1 MTVLDRMSAGWK
13 AWIILFLL
21 TFGAAAPGVF
31 LLPALD
37 RDESRFAQASKQ
49 MLEDNNYILIQYQDE
64 LRNKKPAGIHWLQA
78 ASTALLTG
86 PEAKEIWTYRVPS
99 WLGAAFATL
108 ACFWA
113 GIALVGRR
121 AAFLGAALFG
131 STLLLTSE
139 AHISKTDGVLIF
151 LTTLGIG
158 ALGRLYL
165 GTERPGRMA
174 FLVWLTVAASFLIK
188 GPVTMMVVA
197 FAGLGA
203 FVWSRAGESKGGDWW
218 RPLAHWT
225 GPALFVAIVLP
236 WFLWIQAATDG
247 QYIEGAVGKDLADK
261 FTGASEGHAGWFL
274 YHLSHI
280 PAWFFPATL
289 LFVAGLVASVKQVA
303 GAGGLNTAP
312 VRRLA
317 AAGLALVAGLTVLNY
332 GLAAVPAFEAGSVA
346 ETLRTLKPLP
356 AWPFLFIAAVWLM
369 PGAAPGGAGPSDE
382 TKGLRLL
389 LAWGGLT
396 YAFFELMPTLL
407 SHYILPAYPAFGLLC
422 GYAAV
427 RLIDGARL
435 PVSNAVGMVLFVL
448 GGVILLAAS
457 FPGVTT
463 SLMAEA
469 AGDFRTVSAEE
480 VLAAWAPYRDFPVWL
495 WWGGFALAG
504 LALVELARR
513 HVTASILLA
522 ILSSVALGWH
532 VRIHMLPSQVWVQP
546 TETARLA
553 LEDVCGVPGEDDVC
567 NVKTPARILALGYA
581 EPSYIMSLGTQNLHP
596 PQTPLDLPADA
607 AAYPVV
613 YLLNFEDRKA
623 NEPIT
628 DTAARL
634 RAEAEDLGACLTE
647 SGSHYALNYS
657 NGDPVHFRAW
667 RFDWG
672 GCP

>member
-1 MTVLDRMSAGWK
+1 MTVLDRISTGWK
-13 AWIILFLL
+13 AWALLFLI

-37 RDESRFAQASKQ
+37 RDESRFAQASKE
-49 MLEDNNYILIQYQDE
+49 MLEENNYILIQYQDE

-86 PEAKEIWTYRVPS
+86 PDAKQIWTYRVPS
-99 WLGAAFATL
+99 WLGAAFAVL

-113 GIALVGRR
+113 GIPLIGRR

-131 STLLLTSE
+131 ASLLLTSE
-139 AHISKTDGVLIF
+139 AHISKTDGVLVF

-165 GTERPGRMA
+165 GTDRPGRMA
-174 FLVWLTVAASFLIK
+174 FLVWLTVSASFLIK

-197 FAGLGA
+197 YAGLGA
-203 FVWSRAGESKGGDWW
+203 WVWSRAGEGKGRDWW
-218 RPLAHWT
+218 RPLMAWQ
-225 GPALFVAIVLP
+225 GPVLFVAMVLP
-236 WFLWIQAATDG
+236 WFLWIQAATNG
-247 QYIEGAVGKDLADK
+247 QYIEGAVGKDLKDK
-261 FTGASEGHAGWFL
+261 FTGASEGHGGWFL

-289 LFVAGLVASVKQVA
+289 FFVAGLAASVKRVA
-303 GAGGLNTAP
+303 GTAGLTAAP
-312 VRRLA
+312 VRRYALG
-317 AAGLALVAGLTVLNY
+317 GLAIFAVLAMLNY
-332 GLAAVPAFEAGSVA
+332 GLALVPPFEAGSVA

-356 AWPFLFIAAVWLM
+356 AWPFLFIAAVWWM
-369 PGAAPGGAGPSDE
+369 SRSVPVSPEPADE
-382 TKGLRLL
+382 VKGLRLI
-389 LAWGGLT
+389 LAWGLLT

-427 RLIDGARL
+427 RLIDGAKM
-435 PVSNAVGMVLFVL
+435 PVSNGAGYALFALGAVA
-448 GGVILLAAS
+448 LLAVS

-463 SLMAEA
+463 AYMADQ
-469 AGDFRTVSAEE
+469 AGEFRTASAGE
-480 VLAAWAPYRDFPVWL
+480 VLAAWTPYRDYPVWL

-504 LALVELARR
+504 LALIEAARR
-513 HVTASILLA
+513 HVMVAIVLA
-522 ILSSVALGWH
+522 ILSSIALGWH
-532 VRIHMLPSQVWVQP
+532 IRIYMLPSQLWVQP

-553 LEDVCGVPGEDDVC
+553 LEDVCGVPGEGALC
-567 NVKTPARILALGYA
+567 NVPAPARVLALGYA
-581 EPSYIMSLGTQNLHP
+581 EPSFILTLGTQNLHP
-596 PQTPLDLPADA
+596 PQTPLDLPTDA

-628 DTAARL
+628 ETAGRL
-634 RAEAEDLGACLTE
+634 RAEAERMGACLTE
-647 SGSHYALNYS
+647 GDSHYAINYS